1 MVLSDVCIRRPVFA
15 TVLSLLLVL
24 IGLIAYQRLSVRE
37 YPNIDPPVITVETR
51 YRGASAEIVE
61 TQVTKV
67 IEESLAGIDGIDI
80 MTSISREEQSQ
91 ITVTFLLN
99 RDPDGAASD
108 VRDRVGRMRQQLPD
122 EIDEPVIQK
131 TEADANPIIW
141 IALSSDRHSPLE
153 VSDIADRVVKDRLQ
167 TLPGVALVRIFG
179 ERRYAMRI
187 YLDPERLAGHRL
199 TVQDVED
206 ALREQNV
213 ELPAGRIESRQ
224 REFTVLSATDL
235 NTVQEFNGLII
246 RESDPANGAYL
257 VRLSDVGRAEIGP
270 ADERRIARFNGRSA
284 IGMGVI
290 KQATANPLDVSR
302 AVRGVLPEIQRILPE
317 GMRADVAND
326 TSLFIERSIG
336 NVYESIGEAI
346 VLVVLIIFLFLR
358 SLRATLIP
366 LVTIPVS
373 LISTF
378 AVMYLAGFSVN
389 TLTLLALVLAI
400 GLVVDD
406 AIVMLEN
413 IHRHIEQGMPP
424 KEAAFVGS
432 REIGFAVVAMT
443 LTLAAVFAPVG
454 FLVGTTGRLFTE
466 FAWTLAAT
474 VLVSGFVA
482 LSLSP
487 MMCSRLLRQDERHG
501 ALYNRVEE
509 MIRDLTQGYRRLL
522 LRGLDSRA
530 GVLVIGAIV
539 AGAAVVLFLSLKE
552 ELAPTEDRGN
562 IVGRFVAPEG
572 ATVEYT
578 DRYARK
584 IEEYVRA
591 PPEVNR
597 AFVVSGFP
605 AVTEGIAIV
614 RLVDW
619 AERER
624 SQQELVRELGP
635 KLMALPGVQA
645 FAVNPPSLGQQIRNR
660 PLEIVIKTTDSYEA
674 LAQTVERLMQKI
686 AENPGIQGPD
696 SDLKLNKPQ
705 LKVGLDRDKAA
716 AMGVDV
722 ATVGRTLETM
732 LGGRQVTRFKQ
743 AGEQYDVIV
752 QLADADRSTPA
763 DLNRLYVRGSGDA
776 MIQLSNLASL
786 RESVAPKELNHFS
799 QLRAARIGA
808 NLSPD
813 YALGEALEYV
823 EAAAREILPANM
835 QLDYAGL
842 SREFK
847 QSSAE
852 LYFIFLLALAFIYLV
867 LAAQF
872 ESFVDPLIIMLTV
885 PLSMAGALLMLK
897 LTGGTLNI
905 YSKVGLI
912 TLIGLITKHGI
923 LIVEFANQLQAKGRS
938 IHDAVVESAV
948 LRLRPILMTTGAM
961 VLGALP
967 LAIASGAGAES
978 RQAIGSVIIGG
989 LLVGTF
995 FTLFVIPAVYTL
1007 LARRHEHIEGE
1018 AEPTIV

>member
-1 MVLSDVCIRRPVFA
+1 
-15 TVLSLLLVL
+15 VLSLLLVL
-24 IGLIAYQRLSVRE
+24 VGLIAYQRLSVRE

-67 IEESLAGIDGIDI
+67 LEESLAGIDGIDI

-91 ITVTFLLN
+91 ITITFKLN

-108 VRDRVGRMRQQLPD
+108 VRDRVGRMRRQLPD

-141 IALSSDRHSPLE
+141 VALSSDRHSPLE
-153 VSDIADRVVKDRLQ
+153 VSDTADRVVKDRLQ

-179 ERRYAMRI
+179 ERRYAMRL
-187 YLDPERLAGHRL
+187 YLDPERLAGHGL

-206 ALREQNV
+206 ALRAQNV

-235 NTVQEFNGLII
+235 NTPQEFNDLII
-246 RESDPANGAYL
+246 RESDPASGAYL
-257 VRLSDVGRAEIGP
+257 VRLRDVGRAELGP
-270 ADERRIARFNGRSA
+270 ADERRIARFNGRGA

-290 KQATANPLDVSR
+290 KQATANPLDVSK
-302 AVRGVLPEIQRILPE
+302 AVRTVLPEVQRILPE
-317 GMRADVAND
+317 GMRIDIAND
-326 TSLFIERSIG
+326 TSLFIERSIE
-336 NVYESIGEAI
+336 NVYKSIGEAI
-346 VLVVLIIFLFLR
+346 VLVVLIIFFFLR
-358 SLRATLIP
+358 SFRATLIP

-373 LISTF
+373 LIGSF
-378 AVMYLAGFSVN
+378 AIMYLAGFSVN
-389 TLTLLALVLAI
+389 TLTLLAMVLAI

-413 IHRHIEQGMPP
+413 IHRHVEQGMPP
-424 KEAAFVGS
+424 LQAALVGS
-432 REIGFAVVAMT
+432 KEIGFAVIAMT

-487 MMCSRLLRQDERHG
+487 MMCSRLLRQEQKHG
-501 ALYNRVEE
+501 ALYNSIESWINGL
-509 MIRDLTQGYRRLL
+509 IRGYRRLL
-522 LRGLDSRA
+522 LRGLDSRLL
-530 GVLVIGAIV
+530 VLVVGGLV
-539 AGAAVVLFLSLKE
+539 AVSAAWLFITLKE

-562 IVGRFVAPEG
+562 IVGRFVSPEG

-578 DRYARK
+578 DRYARQ
-584 IEEYVRA
+584 IEGYVRA
-591 PPEVNR
+591 LPEVNR

-605 AVTEGIAIV
+605 TVTEGIAIV

-619 AERER
+619 SERER
-624 SQQELVRELGP
+624 SQQDLVRELGP
-635 KLMALPGVQA
+635 KLQALPGVQA

-660 PLEIVIKTTDSYEA
+660 PLEVVIKTTDSYEA
-674 LAQTVERLMQKI
+674 LAEAVDRMMQRL

-696 SDLKLNKPQ
+696 TDLKLNKPQ
-705 LKVGLDRDKAA
+705 IRVGLDRDKAA

-722 ATVGRTLETM
+722 ATVGRTLETL

-752 QLADADRSTPA
+752 QLADADRRTPA
-763 DLNRLYVRGSGDA
+763 DVNRLYVRGSEGA
-776 MIQLSNLASL
+776 MIPLSNLVSL

-799 QLRAARIGA
+799 QLRAARISA
-808 NLSPD
+808 NLAPD
-813 YALGEALEYV
+813 YALGEALAYV
-823 EAAAREILPANM
+823 ERVAGEVLPPSM

-852 LYFIFLLALAFIYLV
+852 LYFTFLLALAFIYLV

-923 LIVEFANQLQAKGRS
+923 LIVEFANQLQAAGRN
-938 IHDAVVESAV
+938 IHDAVVEAAV

-978 RQAIGSVIIGG
+978 RQAIGGVIIGG

-1018 AEPTIV
+1018 AQPTIV